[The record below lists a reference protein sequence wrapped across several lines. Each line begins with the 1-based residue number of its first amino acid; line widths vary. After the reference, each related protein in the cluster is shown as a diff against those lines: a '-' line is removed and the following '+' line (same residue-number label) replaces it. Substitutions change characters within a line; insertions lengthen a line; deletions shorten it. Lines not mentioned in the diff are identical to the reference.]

1 MLLSAQAKN
10 RQADK
15 LVDSRALA
23 RIKDLPL
30 LAKTLAQGVLLGLHG
45 SMARGTGIEFSQ
57 FRAYEPGDAPGKIDW
72 KLFARSDKYFIRE
85 AERES
90 NINVWLVLDS
100 SASMLQAASQTD
112 SQRADDKLDY
122 ARTLLAT
129 LGYLAQQ
136 QGDAVGLL
144 NLNST
149 GLDYLPALSGPQHW
163 RRTLIKLAQI
173 QGGGHFPELDHLDH
187 YLAKLQDNAI
197 VIVVSDFYQHNQ
209 EISAFMRRLNPAK
222 TEIIAVQLE
231 SDEER
236 DFPFK
241 GLIRFFDVEKKQPIQ
256 VQAEDVKARYLDARQ
271 HFNQQLETALKQA
284 QIEHLRVNIDRP
296 MADTLW
302 RFLRKRQTKR

>member
-1 MLLSAQAKN
+1 MPAPTYIKTQDAT
-10 RQADK
+10 A
-15 LVDSRALA
+15 LVDLRAFA

-30 LAKTLAQGVLLGLHG
+30 LAKTLAHGVLLGLHG

-112 SQRADDKLDY
+112 AHDKLDY

-136 QGDAVGLL
+136 QSDAVGLL
-144 NLNST
+144 NLSST
-149 GLDYLPALSGPQHW
+149 RLDYLPALSGAQHW

-173 QGGGHFPELDHLDH
+173 QGGGQFPELGHIEH

-209 EISAFMRRLNPAK
+209 EISDFMQRLNPAK
-222 TEIIAVQLE
+222 TDIIAVQLE

-236 DFPFK
+236 DFPFQ
-241 GLIRFFDVEKKQPIQ
+241 GQIRFFDIEKKQPIQ
-256 VQAEDVKARYLDARQ
+256 VQAEEVKTRYLDARQ

-284 QIEHLRVNIDRP
+284 QIAHFLANIDRP
-296 MADTLW
+296 MTETLW
-302 RFLRKRQTKR
+302 RFLRTRHTKR

>member
-1 MLLSAQAKN
+1 MPVPTHTTSQDATA
-10 RQADK
+10 
-15 LVDSRALA
+15 LVDLRAYA

-30 LAKTLAQGVLLGLHG
+30 LAKTLAQGMLLGLHG

-100 SASMLQAASQTD
+100 SASMLQVASKTD
-112 SQRADDKLDY
+112 AQHAITKLDY

-144 NLNST
+144 TLSST
-149 GLDYLPALSGPQHW
+149 CLDYLPALSGAQHW

-173 QGGGHFPELDHLDH
+173 QGGGQVPELGHVEH

-209 EISAFMRRLNPAK
+209 EISAFMQRLNPAK
-222 TEIIAVQLE
+222 TDIIAVQLE

-236 DFPFK
+236 DFPFQ
-241 GLIRFFDVEKKQPIQ
+241 GQIRFFDVEKKQPIQ
-256 VQAEDVKARYLDARQ
+256 VQAEDVKTRYLQARQ
-271 HFNQQLETALKQA
+271 HFSQQLETALKQA
-284 QIEHLRVNIDRP
+284 QIAHVLANIDRP
-296 MADTLW
+296 MTETLW
-302 RFLRKRQTKR
+302 QFLRKRHTKR